1 MNAVSSEADE
11 TYIKKILKD
20 NLKITMILE
29 FFMSTF
35 TFNIW
40 IELAIIPVITI
51 ITVMNVIAERKEEY
65 KSVHKLLDSVLAIAG
80 FWIFYE
86 TIKIGVKEYKQLN
99 IINTLVSFMIPIV
112 YLILII
118 PLEYILEL
126 YSKYEV
132 LFLRMTFKEEKD
144 KRIRLHHRIAI
155 LRECN
160 FSVRKILLFQREY
173 MIQMYDVKTDIFH
186 SMPTAEIFP
195 GVKEIM
201 QKIKDAGMQ
210 VGVVTGSGQRPLIMR
225 LLNDFGDFLDEEHI
239 VTAYDVKRGKP
250 NPDPY
255 LMGLQKTGNLQ
266 PWEGIVVEN
275 APLGVRAGVAANIF
289 TVAINSG
296 PLPDNELSDK
306 GSNLL
311 YHQMTEFCNDFESLI
326 EMAHQQSQIFKTT
339 KTCK

>member
-1 MNAVSSEADE
+1 MSILSTREWATLIWGCIFMLYVLCHREIRKSLWNVIVIFFGKKLRILWEIILLYVLTITIVFCYLPIWENIYIIDIIIWFLFSGLIYCMNAVSSEADE
-11 TYIKKILKD
+11 TYIKKILKE
-20 NLKITMILE
+20 NLKFTMILE

-86 TIKIGVKEYKQLN
+86 TIKIGINEYKQLN

-118 PLEYILEL
+118 PLEYLLEL

-144 KRIRLHHRIAI
+144 KRIRLHHRIAV

-173 MIQMYDVKTDIFH
+173 MIQMYAL
-186 SMPTAEIFP
+186 M
-195 GVKEIM
+195 KEDEFNQLM
-201 QKIKDAGMQ
+201 QKFRSAC
-210 VGVVTGSGQRPLIMR
+210 
-225 LLNDFGDFLDEEHI
+225 
-239 VTAYDVKRGKP
+239 KR
-250 NPDPY
+250 
-255 LMGLQKTGNLQ
+255 
-266 PWEGIVVEN
+266 
-275 APLGVRAGVAANIF
+275 
-289 TVAINSG
+289 
-296 PLPDNELSDK
+296 
-306 GSNLL
+306 
-311 YHQMTEFCNDFESLI
+311 MTS
-326 EMAHQQSQIFKTT
+326 
-339 KTCK
+339 

>member
-1 MNAVSSEADE
+1 MSILSTREWATLIWGCIFMLYVLCHREIRKSLWNVIVIFFDKKLRILWEIILLYVLTITMVFCYLPIWENIYIKDIIIWFLFSGLIYCMNAVSSEADE

-20 NLKITMILE
+20 NLKFTMILE

-65 KSVHKLLDSVLAIAG
+65 KSVHKLLDSILAIAG

-86 TIKIGVKEYKQLN
+86 TIKIGINEYKQLN

-118 PLEYILEL
+118 PLEYLLEL

-144 KRIRLHHRIAI
+144 KRIRLHHRIAV

-173 MIQMYDVKTDIFH
+173 MIQMYAL
-186 SMPTAEIFP
+186 M
-195 GVKEIM
+195 KEDEFNQLM
-201 QKIKDAGMQ
+201 QKFRSAC
-210 VGVVTGSGQRPLIMR
+210 
-225 LLNDFGDFLDEEHI
+225 
-239 VTAYDVKRGKP
+239 KR
-250 NPDPY
+250 
-255 LMGLQKTGNLQ
+255 
-266 PWEGIVVEN
+266 
-275 APLGVRAGVAANIF
+275 
-289 TVAINSG
+289 
-296 PLPDNELSDK
+296 
-306 GSNLL
+306 
-311 YHQMTEFCNDFESLI
+311 MTS
-326 EMAHQQSQIFKTT
+326 
-339 KTCK
+339 

>member
-1 MNAVSSEADE
+1 MSILSTREWATLIWGCIFMLYVLCHREIRKSLWNVIVIFFDKKLRILWEITLLYVLTITMVFCYLPIWENIYIKDIIIWFLFSGLIYCMNAVSSEADE

-20 NLKITMILE
+20 NLKFTMILE

-65 KSVHKLLDSVLAIAG
+65 KNVHKLLDSVLAIAG

-86 TIKIGVKEYKQLN
+86 TIKIGINEYKQLN

-144 KRIRLHHRIAI
+144 KRIRLHHRTAI
-155 LRECN
+155 FRECN

-173 MIQMYDVKTDIFH
+173 MIQMYAL
-186 SMPTAEIFP
+186 M
-195 GVKEIM
+195 KEDEFNQLM
-201 QKIKDAGMQ
+201 QKFRSAC
-210 VGVVTGSGQRPLIMR
+210 
-225 LLNDFGDFLDEEHI
+225 
-239 VTAYDVKRGKP
+239 KR
-250 NPDPY
+250 
-255 LMGLQKTGNLQ
+255 
-266 PWEGIVVEN
+266 
-275 APLGVRAGVAANIF
+275 
-289 TVAINSG
+289 
-296 PLPDNELSDK
+296 
-306 GSNLL
+306 
-311 YHQMTEFCNDFESLI
+311 MTS
-326 EMAHQQSQIFKTT
+326 
-339 KTCK
+339 

>member
-1 MNAVSSEADE
+1 MSILSTREWATLIWGCIFMLYVLCHRKIRKSLWNVIVIFFDKKLRILWEIILLYVLTITMVFCYLPIWENIYIKDIIIWFLFSGLIYCMNAVSSEADE

-20 NLKITMILE
+20 NLKFTMILE

-51 ITVMNVIAERKEEY
+51 ITVMNVIAEKKEEY
-65 KSVHKLLDSVLAIAG
+65 KSVHKLLDSILAIAG

-86 TIKIGVKEYKQLN
+86 TIKIGINEYKQLN

-144 KRIRLHHRIAI
+144 KRIRLHHRTAI
-155 LRECN
+155 FRECN

-173 MIQMYDVKTDIFH
+173 MIQMYAL
-186 SMPTAEIFP
+186 M
-195 GVKEIM
+195 KEDEFNQLM
-201 QKIKDAGMQ
+201 QKFRSAC
-210 VGVVTGSGQRPLIMR
+210 
-225 LLNDFGDFLDEEHI
+225 
-239 VTAYDVKRGKP
+239 KR
-250 NPDPY
+250 
-255 LMGLQKTGNLQ
+255 
-266 PWEGIVVEN
+266 
-275 APLGVRAGVAANIF
+275 
-289 TVAINSG
+289 
-296 PLPDNELSDK
+296 
-306 GSNLL
+306 
-311 YHQMTEFCNDFESLI
+311 MTS
-326 EMAHQQSQIFKTT
+326 
-339 KTCK
+339 

>member
-1 MNAVSSEADE
+1 MPILSTREWATLIWGCIFMLYVLCHSEIRKSLWNVIVIFFDKKLRILWEIILLYVLTITMVFCYLPIWENIYIKDIIIWFLFSGLIYCMNAVSSEADE

-20 NLKITMILE
+20 NLKFTMILE

-65 KSVHKLLDSVLAIAG
+65 KSVHKLLDSILAIAG

-86 TIKIGVKEYKQLN
+86 TIKIGINEYKQLN

-144 KRIRLHHRIAI
+144 KRIRLHHRTAI
-155 LRECN
+155 FRECN

-173 MIQMYDVKTDIFH
+173 MTQMYAL
-186 SMPTAEIFP
+186 M
-195 GVKEIM
+195 KEDEFNQLM
-201 QKIKDAGMQ
+201 QKFRSAC
-210 VGVVTGSGQRPLIMR
+210 
-225 LLNDFGDFLDEEHI
+225 
-239 VTAYDVKRGKP
+239 KR
-250 NPDPY
+250 
-255 LMGLQKTGNLQ
+255 
-266 PWEGIVVEN
+266 
-275 APLGVRAGVAANIF
+275 
-289 TVAINSG
+289 
-296 PLPDNELSDK
+296 
-306 GSNLL
+306 
-311 YHQMTEFCNDFESLI
+311 MTS
-326 EMAHQQSQIFKTT
+326 
-339 KTCK
+339 

>member
-1 MNAVSSEADE
+1 MSILSTREWATLIWGCIFMLYVLCHREIRKSLWNVIVIFFDKKLRILWEIILLYVLTITMVFCYLPIWENIYIKDIIIWFLFSGLIYCMNAVSSEADE

-20 NLKITMILE
+20 NLKFTMILE

-65 KSVHKLLDSVLAIAG
+65 KSVHKLLDSILAIAG

-86 TIKIGVKEYKQLN
+86 TIKIGINEYKQLN

-132 LFLRMTFKEEKD
+132 LFLRMTFKEEED
-144 KRIRLHHRIAI
+144 KRIRLHHRTAI
-155 LRECN
+155 FRECN

-173 MIQMYDVKTDIFH
+173 MIQMYAL
-186 SMPTAEIFP
+186 M
-195 GVKEIM
+195 KEDEFNQLM
-201 QKIKDAGMQ
+201 QKFR
-210 VGVVTGSGQRPLIMR
+210 S
-225 LLNDFGDFLDEEHI
+225 
-239 VTAYDVKRGKP
+239 
-250 NPDPY
+250 
-255 LMGLQKTGNLQ
+255 
-266 PWEGIVVEN
+266 
-275 APLGVRAGVAANIF
+275 
-289 TVAINSG
+289 
-296 PLPDNELSDK
+296 
-306 GSNLL
+306 
-311 YHQMTEFCNDFESLI
+311 
-326 EMAHQQSQIFKTT
+326 
-339 KTCK
+339 TCKRMTS

>member
-1 MNAVSSEADE
+1 MSILSTREWATLIWGCIFMLYVLCHREIRKSLWNVIVIFFGKKLRILWEIILLYVLTITIVFCYLPIWENIYIKDIIIWFLFSGLIYCMNAVSSEADE

-20 NLKITMILE
+20 NLKFTMILE

-65 KSVHKLLDSVLAIAG
+65 KSVHKLLDSILAIAG

-86 TIKIGVKEYKQLN
+86 TIKIGINEYKQLN

-144 KRIRLHHRIAI
+144 KRIRLHHRIAV

-173 MIQMYDVKTDIFH
+173 MIQMYAL
-186 SMPTAEIFP
+186 M
-195 GVKEIM
+195 KEDEFNQLM
-201 QKIKDAGMQ
+201 QKFRSAC
-210 VGVVTGSGQRPLIMR
+210 
-225 LLNDFGDFLDEEHI
+225 
-239 VTAYDVKRGKP
+239 KR
-250 NPDPY
+250 
-255 LMGLQKTGNLQ
+255 
-266 PWEGIVVEN
+266 
-275 APLGVRAGVAANIF
+275 
-289 TVAINSG
+289 
-296 PLPDNELSDK
+296 
-306 GSNLL
+306 
-311 YHQMTEFCNDFESLI
+311 MTS
-326 EMAHQQSQIFKTT
+326 
-339 KTCK
+339 

>member
-1 MNAVSSEADE
+1 MSILSTREWATLIWGCIFMLYVLCHREIRKSLWNVIVIFFGKKLRILWEIILLYVLMITIVFCYLPIWENIYIKDIIIWFLFSGLIYCMNAVSSEADE
-11 TYIKKILKD
+11 TYIKKILKE
-20 NLKITMILE
+20 NLKFTMILE

-86 TIKIGVKEYKQLN
+86 TIKIEINEYKQLN

-118 PLEYILEL
+118 PLEYLLEL

-144 KRIRLHHRIAI
+144 KRIRLHHRIAV

-173 MIQMYDVKTDIFH
+173 MIQMYAL
-186 SMPTAEIFP
+186 M
-195 GVKEIM
+195 KEDEFNQLM
-201 QKIKDAGMQ
+201 QKFRSAC
-210 VGVVTGSGQRPLIMR
+210 
-225 LLNDFGDFLDEEHI
+225 
-239 VTAYDVKRGKP
+239 KR
-250 NPDPY
+250 
-255 LMGLQKTGNLQ
+255 
-266 PWEGIVVEN
+266 
-275 APLGVRAGVAANIF
+275 
-289 TVAINSG
+289 
-296 PLPDNELSDK
+296 
-306 GSNLL
+306 
-311 YHQMTEFCNDFESLI
+311 MTS
-326 EMAHQQSQIFKTT
+326 
-339 KTCK
+339 

>member
-1 MNAVSSEADE
+1 MSILSTREWATLIWGCIFMLYVLCHREIRKSLWNVIVIFSDKKLRILWEIILLYVLTITMVFCYLPIWENIYIKDIIIWFLFSGLIYCMNAVSSEADE
-11 TYIKKILKD
+11 TYIKKMLKD
-20 NLKITMILE
+20 NLKFTMILE

-86 TIKIGVKEYKQLN
+86 TIKIGINEYKQLN

-118 PLEYILEL
+118 PLEYLLEL

-144 KRIRLHHRIAI
+144 KRIRLHHRIAV

-173 MIQMYDVKTDIFH
+173 MIQMYAL
-186 SMPTAEIFP
+186 M
-195 GVKEIM
+195 KEDEFNQLM
-201 QKIKDAGMQ
+201 QKFRSAC
-210 VGVVTGSGQRPLIMR
+210 
-225 LLNDFGDFLDEEHI
+225 
-239 VTAYDVKRGKP
+239 KR
-250 NPDPY
+250 
-255 LMGLQKTGNLQ
+255 
-266 PWEGIVVEN
+266 
-275 APLGVRAGVAANIF
+275 
-289 TVAINSG
+289 
-296 PLPDNELSDK
+296 
-306 GSNLL
+306 
-311 YHQMTEFCNDFESLI
+311 MTS
-326 EMAHQQSQIFKTT
+326 
-339 KTCK
+339 

>member
-1 MNAVSSEADE
+1 MSILSTREWATLIWGCIFMLYVLCHWEIRKSLWNVIVIFFDKKLRILWEIILLYVLTITMVFCYLPIWENIYIKDIIIWFLFSGLIYCMNAVSSEADE

-20 NLKITMILE
+20 NLKFTMILE

-51 ITVMNVIAERKEEY
+51 IIVMNVIAERKEEY
-65 KSVHKLLDSVLAIAG
+65 KSVHKLLDSILAIAG

-86 TIKIGVKEYKQLN
+86 TIKIGINEYKQLN

-144 KRIRLHHRIAI
+144 KRIRLHHRTAI
-155 LRECN
+155 FRECN

-173 MIQMYDVKTDIFH
+173 MIQMYAL
-186 SMPTAEIFP
+186 M
-195 GVKEIM
+195 KEDEFNQLM
-201 QKIKDAGMQ
+201 QKFRSAC
-210 VGVVTGSGQRPLIMR
+210 
-225 LLNDFGDFLDEEHI
+225 
-239 VTAYDVKRGKP
+239 KR
-250 NPDPY
+250 
-255 LMGLQKTGNLQ
+255 
-266 PWEGIVVEN
+266 
-275 APLGVRAGVAANIF
+275 
-289 TVAINSG
+289 
-296 PLPDNELSDK
+296 
-306 GSNLL
+306 
-311 YHQMTEFCNDFESLI
+311 MTS
-326 EMAHQQSQIFKTT
+326 
-339 KTCK
+339 

>member
-1 MNAVSSEADE
+1 MSILSTREWATLIWGCIFMLYVLCHREIRKSLWNVIVIFFDKKLRILWEIILLYVLTITMVFCYLPIWENIYIKDIIIWFLFSGLIYCLNAVSSEADE

-20 NLKITMILE
+20 NLKFTMILE

-65 KSVHKLLDSVLAIAG
+65 KNVHKLLDSVLAIAG

-86 TIKIGVKEYKQLN
+86 TIKIGINEYKQLN

-144 KRIRLHHRIAI
+144 KRIRLHHRTAI
-155 LRECN
+155 FRECN

-173 MIQMYDVKTDIFH
+173 MIQMYAL
-186 SMPTAEIFP
+186 M
-195 GVKEIM
+195 KEDEFNQLM
-201 QKIKDAGMQ
+201 QKFRSAC
-210 VGVVTGSGQRPLIMR
+210 
-225 LLNDFGDFLDEEHI
+225 
-239 VTAYDVKRGKP
+239 KR
-250 NPDPY
+250 
-255 LMGLQKTGNLQ
+255 
-266 PWEGIVVEN
+266 
-275 APLGVRAGVAANIF
+275 
-289 TVAINSG
+289 
-296 PLPDNELSDK
+296 
-306 GSNLL
+306 
-311 YHQMTEFCNDFESLI
+311 MTS
-326 EMAHQQSQIFKTT
+326 
-339 KTCK
+339 

>member
-1 MNAVSSEADE
+1 MSILSTREWATLIWGCIFMLYVLCHWEIRKSLWNVIVIFFGKKLRILWEIILLYVLTITIVFCYLPIWENIYIKDIIIWFLFSGLIYCMNAVSSEADE

-20 NLKITMILE
+20 NLKFTMILE

-65 KSVHKLLDSVLAIAG
+65 KSVHKLLDSILAIAG

-86 TIKIGVKEYKQLN
+86 TIKIGINEYKQLN

-144 KRIRLHHRIAI
+144 KRIRLHHRTAI
-155 LRECN
+155 FRECN

-173 MIQMYDVKTDIFH
+173 MIQMYAL
-186 SMPTAEIFP
+186 M
-195 GVKEIM
+195 KEDEFNQLM
-201 QKIKDAGMQ
+201 QKFRSAC
-210 VGVVTGSGQRPLIMR
+210 
-225 LLNDFGDFLDEEHI
+225 
-239 VTAYDVKRGKP
+239 KR
-250 NPDPY
+250 
-255 LMGLQKTGNLQ
+255 
-266 PWEGIVVEN
+266 
-275 APLGVRAGVAANIF
+275 
-289 TVAINSG
+289 
-296 PLPDNELSDK
+296 
-306 GSNLL
+306 
-311 YHQMTEFCNDFESLI
+311 MTS
-326 EMAHQQSQIFKTT
+326 
-339 KTCK
+339 

>member
-1 MNAVSSEADE
+1 MSILSTREWATLIWGCIFMLYALCHREIRKSLWYVIVIFFDKKLRILWEIILLYVLTITMVFCYLPIWENIYIKDIIIWFLFSGLIYCMNAVSSEADE

-20 NLKITMILE
+20 NLKFTMILE

-118 PLEYILEL
+118 PLEYLLEL

-173 MIQMYDVKTDIFH
+173 MIQMYAL
-186 SMPTAEIFP
+186 M
-195 GVKEIM
+195 KEDEFNQLM
-201 QKIKDAGMQ
+201 QKFRSAC
-210 VGVVTGSGQRPLIMR
+210 
-225 LLNDFGDFLDEEHI
+225 
-239 VTAYDVKRGKP
+239 KR
-250 NPDPY
+250 
-255 LMGLQKTGNLQ
+255 
-266 PWEGIVVEN
+266 
-275 APLGVRAGVAANIF
+275 
-289 TVAINSG
+289 
-296 PLPDNELSDK
+296 
-306 GSNLL
+306 
-311 YHQMTEFCNDFESLI
+311 MTS
-326 EMAHQQSQIFKTT
+326 
-339 KTCK
+339 

>member
-1 MNAVSSEADE
+1 MSILSTREWATLIWGCIFMLYVLCHREIRKSLWNVIVIFFDKKLRILWEIILLYVLTITIVFCYLPIWENIYIKDIIIWFLFSGLIYCMNAVSSEADE

-20 NLKITMILE
+20 NLKFTMILE

-51 ITVMNVIAERKEEY
+51 ITVMNVIAEKKEEY
-65 KSVHKLLDSVLAIAG
+65 KSVHKLLDSILAIAG

-86 TIKIGVKEYKQLN
+86 TIKIGINEYKQLN

-144 KRIRLHHRIAI
+144 KRIRLHHRTAI
-155 LRECN
+155 FRECN

-173 MIQMYDVKTDIFH
+173 MIQMYAL
-186 SMPTAEIFP
+186 M
-195 GVKEIM
+195 KEDEFNQLM
-201 QKIKDAGMQ
+201 QKFRSAC
-210 VGVVTGSGQRPLIMR
+210 
-225 LLNDFGDFLDEEHI
+225 
-239 VTAYDVKRGKP
+239 KR
-250 NPDPY
+250 
-255 LMGLQKTGNLQ
+255 
-266 PWEGIVVEN
+266 
-275 APLGVRAGVAANIF
+275 
-289 TVAINSG
+289 
-296 PLPDNELSDK
+296 
-306 GSNLL
+306 
-311 YHQMTEFCNDFESLI
+311 MTS
-326 EMAHQQSQIFKTT
+326 
-339 KTCK
+339 

>member
-1 MNAVSSEADE
+1 MSILSTREWATLIWGCIFMLYVLCHREIRKSLWNVIVIFSDKKLRILWEIILLYVLTITIVFCYLPIWENIYIKDIIIWFLFSGLIYCMNAVSSEADE

-20 NLKITMILE
+20 NLKFTMILE

-86 TIKIGVKEYKQLN
+86 TIKIGINEYKQLN

-118 PLEYILEL
+118 PLEYLLEL

-144 KRIRLHHRIAI
+144 KRIRLHHRIAV

-173 MIQMYDVKTDIFH
+173 MIQMYAL
-186 SMPTAEIFP
+186 M
-195 GVKEIM
+195 KEDEFNQLM
-201 QKIKDAGMQ
+201 QKFRSAC
-210 VGVVTGSGQRPLIMR
+210 
-225 LLNDFGDFLDEEHI
+225 
-239 VTAYDVKRGKP
+239 KR
-250 NPDPY
+250 
-255 LMGLQKTGNLQ
+255 
-266 PWEGIVVEN
+266 
-275 APLGVRAGVAANIF
+275 
-289 TVAINSG
+289 
-296 PLPDNELSDK
+296 
-306 GSNLL
+306 
-311 YHQMTEFCNDFESLI
+311 MTS
-326 EMAHQQSQIFKTT
+326 
-339 KTCK
+339 